1 MTRQPKTRN
10 RRRAVSRLPAG
21 VRPVTTELHLEL
33 DPAKPGF
40 RGDARHALR
49 VDRRR
54 PSILLHAVD
63 LRVTRVRLRVDG
75 ELWRGRAE
83 ARDDE
88 MIELRFDRPVPA
100 GLHRL
105 ELAFRGRIRKDLRGL
120 HCGRN
125 CGQNRGQ
132 GEGLPWLASQLCPT
146 DARRVF
152 PCFDEPAIK
161 ARHRIEVSVPRD
173 QSVIS
178 NAPIESEEE
187 TADGRKR
194 VRFETTPPLSTYLL
208 AVAVG
213 PFEASPALHAG
224 TTEIRVHTL
233 PGRQP
238 LASFARGAAA
248 ESLERLERWF
258 DMPHPYPKLDLLAL
272 PDFAFGAMEN
282 AGAVFFRESILLLDA
297 AQASLADRKRT
308 GEVIAHELSH
318 MWFGNLV
325 TMGWW
330 DDLWLNE
337 SFATWMAYEIIDAW
351 QPDWRIWLDFAHR
364 REQALELDGLAS
376 SHPIAPQ
383 IRSADEAQENFDAIT
398 YTKGAC
404 VLRMLE
410 RYLGHETFR
419 EGIRLYV
426 RRHREASAT
435 SADLWAALA
444 EVSDEPIEAIIGP
457 WTRETGHP
465 LVSVRRKQ
473 HDGLGVV
480 ELEQSRFLALPP
492 PKPRRKSA
500 APGPGRAQRW
510 KIPWI
515 GRVGRGPTGQGRA
528 IRHLI
533 TKRRERLPGHGAELT
548 WIYGN
553 AGESGFFR
561 VEHDE
566 ATVAD
571 LVADWSSLS
580 PIERIGLLGHLQALV
595 RAGRSPLASLLDL
608 IAALGRDDE
617 PEVLWTI
624 ETLLARLCRGLAAGR
639 GPEVE
644 ARLRAWIAVYFGAQI
659 DELGLEPAVDE
670 DERVGLR
677 RARVVAL
684 VGGLA
689 RAEAVTK
696 HCLHATRLH
705 LETGRPLPHE
715 LAEVQVAIAAQQGD
729 ARLHAAL
736 CDVTRKARTPQARQR
751 TLFALAEF
759 EGAPLIAHGLAACD
773 DEGLAPLPDR
783 ASLLG
788 LLLGRRHSAPAAW
801 QHLQKRWRRLEK
813 TLPPI
818 LLARLAS
825 ASAQGMPAAAAPEIR
840 AFFERHPLAAGPR
853 TLRQIEEA
861 LVLTDRFERRAGPEL
876 EAYLR
881 G

>member
-1 MTRQPKTRN
+1 MARQPQTRK
-10 RRRAVSRLPAG
+10 RRPAVSRLPAG
-21 VRPVTTELHLEL
+21 VRPATTELHLEL
-33 DPAKPGF
+33 DPAKPDF
-40 RGDARHALR
+40 RGDVRHALR

-54 PSILLHAVD
+54 PSLLLHAVD

-75 ELWRGRAE
+75 ELWRGRVE

-88 MIELRFDRPVPA
+88 TVELRFDRPVPA

-105 ELAFRGRIRKDLRGL
+105 ELAFRGRLRRDLRGL
-120 HCGRN
+120 Y
-125 CGQNRGQ
+125 RGESQ
-132 GEGLPWLASQLCPT
+132 GHPWLASQLCPT

-161 ARHRIEVSVPRD
+161 ARYRIEVSVPRN

-178 NAPIESEEE
+178 NAPIESEEA

-194 VRFETTPPLSTYLL
+194 VRFETTPPLSAYLL
-208 AVAVG
+208 AIAVG
-213 PFEASPALHAG
+213 PFEASPALRVG

-233 PGRQP
+233 PGRQQ
-238 LASFARGAAA
+238 LASFAREAAA

-258 DMPHPYPKLDLLAL
+258 DMVHPYPKLDLLAL

-325 TMGWW
+325 TMAWW

-337 SFATWMAYEIIDAW
+337 SFATWMAYEIIDSW

-376 SHPIAPQ
+376 SHPIAPP

-426 RRHREASAT
+426 RRHREASAK
-435 SADLWAALA
+435 SADLWAALE
-444 EVSDEPIEAIIGP
+444 EVSDEPIEAILGP

-473 HDGLGVV
+473 HDGLGVL
-480 ELEQSRFLALPP
+480 ELEQSRFLALPQ
-492 PKPRRKSA
+492 PKRARKPA
-500 APGPGRAQRW
+500 ARDPKRTLRW

-515 GRVGRGPTGQGRA
+515 GRVGRGPSGQGRA
-528 IRHLI
+528 IRHLL

-566 ATVAD
+566 DTLAD

-595 RAGRSPLASLLDL
+595 RAGRSPLACLLDL

-617 PEVLWTI
+617 PEVLWSV
-624 ETLLARLCRGLAAGR
+624 EAVLAKLCRGLAAGQ
-639 GPEVE
+639 GPAVE
-644 ARLRAWIAVYFGAQI
+644 ERLRAWIAVYFGAQV
-659 DELGLEPAVDE
+659 DELGLEPASAPEE
-670 DERVGLR
+670 DERVALR
-677 RARVVAL
+677 RARVLAL
-684 VGGLA
+684 IGGLA
-689 RAEAVTK
+689 RSEAVTK
-696 HCLHATRLH
+696 HCLRETRLH
-705 LETGRPLPHE
+705 LETSRPLPRE
-715 LAEVQVAIAAQQGD
+715 LADVVVAIAAQQGD
-729 ARLHAAL
+729 AKLHAAL
-736 CDVTRKARTPQARQR
+736 CDATRKARTPQARQR

-759 EGAPLIAHGLAACD
+759 EGAPLVSLSLAACD

-783 ASLLG
+783 AGLLG
-788 LLLGRRHSAPAAW
+788 LMLGRRHSARTAW
-801 QHLQKRWRRLEK
+801 QHLQRRWRRLEK
-813 TLPPI
+813 ALPPI

-825 ASAQGMPAAAAPEIR
+825 ATAQGLPPEAAPEIR
-840 AFFERHPLAAGPR
+840 AFFGRHPLAVGPR
-853 TLRQIEEA
+853 TLRQIEEV
-861 LVLTDRFERRAGPEL
+861 LVLTDRFECRAGPEL
-876 EAYLR
+876 EAYL
-881 G
+881 GV